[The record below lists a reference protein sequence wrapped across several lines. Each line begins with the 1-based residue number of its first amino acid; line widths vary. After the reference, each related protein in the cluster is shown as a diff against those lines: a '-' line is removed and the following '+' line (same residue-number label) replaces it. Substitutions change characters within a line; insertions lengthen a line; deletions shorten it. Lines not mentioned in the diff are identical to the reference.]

1 MLKICIWYWK
11 VFLESSLLKAE
22 ELGKQY
28 DNDNYNDNQFTP
40 KALGIDPGFGSSKTA
55 FTIIEYVDNSI
66 VRVIYSKQFEHSST
80 EDMANHAYNLIRKY
94 NLNNGNNLTFIDGS
108 QPGFIRSLKIK
119 LSENSN
125 YEYFVERSKKD
136 NVPLYLYMNIV
147 PVNFAERGKIMLGKV
162 VKLLDMN
169 KVAISPDDHAELLTE
184 MRIATAD
191 EDLRLDKKEY
201 LMDLLDSLRLA
212 FEFIDNR

>member
-1 MLKICIWYWK
+1 
-11 VFLESSLLKAE
+11 
-22 ELGKQY
+22 
-28 DNDNYNDNQFTP
+28 
-40 KALGIDPGFGSSKTA
+40 
-55 FTIIEYVDNSI
+55 
-66 VRVIYSKQFEHSST
+66 
-80 EDMANHAYNLIRKY
+80 MANHAYNPVRKY
-94 NLNNGNNLTFIDGS
+94 NLNNGSNRTFIDGS

-119 LSENSN
+119 LSEYPN
-125 YEYFVERSKKD
+125 YEHFEERSKKD

-147 PVNFAERGKIMLGKV
+147 PVNFAEKGKIMLGKI

-201 LMDLLDSLRLA
+201 SMDLLDSLRLA